1 MSVDRRFIAGLID
14 FLRVH
19 QEEVLERWSE
29 QIAHFPA
36 PLSPALQRQM
46 AKVFL
51 SLQIA
56 WMEGESE
63 ARTSETRGQAMEEAI
78 QGGLTAADLS
88 RAQIALKRAVIDA
101 LVTSYPGDR
110 ERLSATCALV
120 ETRID
125 EDLIAVSDLYYRARQ
140 RGLTGELKASMERYG
155 TLVETMNEGVC
166 MVDRDF
172 QITFFN
178 KRMEE
183 ITGYPQEEAL
193 GRPMSL
199 LYDGESLAKVH
210 SELEKRR
217 SGRPSVY
224 EAEMITR
231 SGARVPVTISGVPIH
246 DGAGNYT
253 GSFGVIT
260 DISQRVE
267 AERELRHRSDV
278 IARLLDIERK
288 RAAQLSMVGEIARL
302 VLSTLDPDQIMRLS
316 AESIQRNFAYYD
328 VFLFAVDEAA
338 GEVLLTAHAG
348 AYLEFFSEGYRQA
361 IGTGIVGWV
370 AQTGE
375 VLLSNDVAKEP
386 RRILAFP
393 QEEKTASELCVPIK
407 LGDRVI
413 GGIDVQSERTGA
425 FDEHDVTSLQIL
437 ANLIANAVENARLY
451 QEMKFVKEFNE
462 RVIDTIPMPLLFLDR
477 DLRIV
482 SVNRA
487 YCERR
492 GLGRADLE
500 GRNVREVFP
509 DSILLQDDVLGA
521 ISTAIREGR
530 SVKLE
535 NVLRPR
541 EFMNKV
547 FNMFITGVERGPERQ
562 ALVVFEDITEVVERA
577 YQLSMLRQVIGTMQG
592 ILDLDRLLYAILT
605 CVTAGTALGFNRAI
619 LLLVDR
625 KRDVI
630 EGKIGVGPGSEEEA
644 SHIWRN
650 LAAQNLTLDDI
661 LRDYDN
667 LPDKDGLPMSRLA
680 RRISI
685 PLTEADNLIVRAV
698 QEQRAIRVTDA
709 YSAPEVSPELRD
721 VLGVREFVCV
731 PLIAKEKAVGAI
743 IADNL
748 YSGGPISDEGVHLL
762 TAFASQAG
770 LAVENAEVYAQL
782 GDKESRQNKLTYFC
796 DGGLLCSCKLPLQSS
811 A

>member
-1 MSVDRRFIAGLID
+1 MVGADRPFPGPPLSRASETDGEGL
-14 FLRVH
+14 
-19 QEEVLERWSE
+19 
-29 QIAHFPA
+29 
-36 PLSPALQRQM
+36 PLSPDRLDGRGIGGPDQRDERPGDGGGDPGRPDGGGPLQ
-46 AKVFL
+46 
-51 SLQIA
+51 
-56 WMEGESE
+56 G
-63 ARTSETRGQAMEEAI
+63 
-78 QGGLTAADLS
+78 ADRPQKGRHRRPRHVLS
-88 RAQIALKRAVIDA
+88 RR
-101 LVTSYPGDR
+101 PGTPERHVRPRRNEDR
-110 ERLSATCALV
+110 RGPH
-120 ETRID
+120 R
-125 EDLIAVSDLYYRARQ
+125 RQ
-140 RGLTGELKASMERYG
+140 RPLLPRAAARADGRA
-155 TLVETMNEGVC
+155 EGVDGTVWHPRRDDERGRLQ
-166 MVDRDF
+166 VDRDF

-462 RVIDTIPMPLLFLDR
+462 RVIDTIPMPLLFPGQR
-477 DLRIV
+477 
-482 SVNRA
+482 
-487 YCERR
+487 
-492 GLGRADLE
+492 
-500 GRNVREVFP
+500 
-509 DSILLQDDVLGA
+509 
-521 ISTAIREGR
+521 
-530 SVKLE
+530 LE
-535 NVLRPR
+535 NRLRQPGLLR
-541 EFMNKV
+541 AKG
-547 FNMFITGVERGPERQ
+547 TGAGRPGGPERPGGLPRLHTPAGRRPGGDLHGHPGGSVRQ
-562 ALVVFEDITEVVERA
+562 AGERPA
-577 YQLSMLRQVIGTMQG
+577 PPRVHEQG
-592 ILDLDRLLYAILT
+592 VQHVHHRRG
-605 CVTAGTALGFNRAI
+605 AGTGAAGARRVRGHHRGRRAGLSTLHAAPGDRDDAGHPGPRPAALCH
-619 LLLVDR
+619 
-625 KRDVI
+625 
-630 EGKIGVGPGSEEEA
+630 
-644 SHIWRN
+644 SH
-650 LAAQNLTLDDI
+650 
-661 LRDYDN
+661 LRDRGHG
-667 LPDKDGLPMSRLA
+667 PRLQPGDPAPGRPEAGRDRGEDRRGA
-680 RRISI
+680 R
-685 PLTEADNLIVRAV
+685 
-698 QEQRAIRVTDA
+698 QRGGGVPYMAQSGR
-709 YSAPEVSPELRD
+709 PEPHAR
-721 VLGVREFVCV
+721 
-731 PLIAKEKAVGAI
+731 
-743 IADNL
+743 
-748 YSGGPISDEGVHLL
+748 
-762 TAFASQAG
+762 
-770 LAVENAEVYAQL
+770 
-782 GDKESRQNKLTYFC
+782 
-796 DGGLLCSCKLPLQSS
+796 
-811 A
+811 